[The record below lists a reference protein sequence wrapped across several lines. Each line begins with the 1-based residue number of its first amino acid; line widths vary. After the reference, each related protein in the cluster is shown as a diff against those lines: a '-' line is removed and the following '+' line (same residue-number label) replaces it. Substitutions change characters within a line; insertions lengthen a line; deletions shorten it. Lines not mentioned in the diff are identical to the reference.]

1 APITVPGPVLV
12 RSSFSSLVSM
22 ASFLP
27 AAGYHA
33 HSAVRPAPRLLYTAA
48 RLDTAVIEGGSSLG
62 THRHRA
68 PCRPDARIRGDAD
81 PARGRLSQISREP
94 PPSRPTPPS
103 GQCRGPPIPSP
114 RTISS

>member
-22 ASFLP
+22 DSFLP
-27 AAGYHA
+27 AGGYHA
-33 HSAVRPAPRLLYTAA
+33 HSAVRSALRLLYTAA

-81 PARGRLSQISREP
+81 SARGRLSQISGRERARRLSPPADDARGRRSP
-94 PPSRPTPPS
+94 PPPTLS
-103 GQCRGPPIPSP
+103 W
-114 RTISS
+114 